1 MIVNCILHYRRS
13 VSAFHLMPVRVNLL
27 LLLRRNL
34 YTIVYPQQTRRR
46 LQRGLQTLNLTHR
59 GLQNAGLP
67 VVNHFTV
74 DKVET
79 IIHEPSLGIV
89 QRGVL
94 GSVMVCTEL
103 GDEVGRVLGGIDGKS
118 LRDGEEGSG
127 EFGDGKLFSRALRKC
142 QLISNKILANN
153 SPK

>member
-1 MIVNCILHYRRS
+1 
-13 VSAFHLMPVRVNLL
+13 MPVRVNLL

-34 YTIVYPQQTRRR
+34 YTIIYPQQTRRR
-46 LQRGLQTLNLTHR
+46 LQRRLQTLNFTYR

-74 DKVET
+74 DKIET
-79 IIHEPSLGIV
+79 IVHELSLGIV

-103 GDEVGRVLGGIDGKS
+103 GDEVGRVLGGIDGKG

-127 EFGDGKLFSRALRKC
+127 EFGDGKLFSGALCKC
-142 QLISNKILANN
+142 QLISDKINANN
-153 SPK
+153 LPK